1 MADLSNLPGGALEGR
16 LSDPYSLEN
25 NLQQRAAVANLQA
38 PSRMQSLTSLDTL
51 LPMLLGGAAAATS
64 KDPSVQAGGAGLAMG
79 ALMGGLQEPQQF
91 ITEQQKRIDQLTGM
105 IEKQQQRM
113 TTLLQSQPGLFVDEE
128 GENVISPERMAE
140 LSGLGINFD
149 PAAMIKRAQTTQ
161 SNADQLAIA
170 DELIRIAQAEN
181 NPILMSQGLK
191 MINEAN
197 PNLNW
202 SDEYIAELSLLD
214 QSEILPRLLHNHT
227 AASVAQAYKVA
238 TERGLPMSHKDVVM
252 LLQELGTDN
261 EVDPA
266 NVNSALMLEASQL
279 LSWYQND
286 WANESPE
293 NRQLIHQN
301 PLLAFE
307 LAFAGRER
315 DKALIKKYFSSL
327 EMGDEISLVNL
338 KAVGD
343 ASRLLEI
350 LSVTQS
356 EALTTTPGTPEH
368 ARARAELYSR
378 LVSGLRMQTD
388 AVMSVAAADAFSRE
402 VQSASTE
409 LLSLYPEDVN
419 AGNSDYLANQ
429 TLVVARQLAQE
440 KGVEYD
446 MQTPAVRRSIFL
458 EAADLV
464 VGLDREMR
472 EAARAARESAEPD
485 GGAATDT
492 AVEAE
497 VPTLREFIGIPMPEP
512 EEEPGL
518 PWEEPLTEDVPDEQ
532 VSRII
537 NNTERRQVILKYLE
551 QLPPDRRNRE
561 IKNRELY
568 QNAIREQRLYLSL
581 SDEQIARALNG
592 DDDDVGPY
600 AVARR

>member
-1 MADLSNLPGGALEGR
+1 LEAAIMADLNNLPGGTLGNR
-16 LSDPYSLEN
+16 LNDPYSLEN
-25 NLQQRAAVANLQA
+25 NIQNRAAVSQMQA
-38 PSRMQSLTSLDTL
+38 PSRMQSLTSLDAL

-64 KDPSVQAGGAGLAMG
+64 NDPNVQAGGAGLAMG

-91 ITEQQKRIDQLTGM
+91 IQEQQQRIDQLTGM

-128 GENVISPERMAE
+128 GENVVSPERMAQ
-140 LSGLGINFD
+140 LSGLGIKFD

-161 SNADQLAIA
+161 SSEYQLNIA

-181 NPILMSQGLK
+181 NPILMRQGLK

-202 SDEYIAELSLLD
+202 SDEYIEELALLD
-214 QSEILPRLLHNHT
+214 QSEIAPRLLHNHT

-252 LLQELGTDN
+252 LLQELNPGD
-261 EVDPA
+261 EVDPSS
-266 NVNSALMLEASQL
+266 VNAALLLEASSL

-286 WANESPE
+286 WGNESPE
-293 NRQLIHQN
+293 NRQLIHQS

-315 DKALIKKYFSSL
+315 DKALIKKYFDSL
-327 EMGDEISLVNL
+327 GMGDEINLINL

-343 ASRLLEI
+343 ASELLDI
-350 LSVTQS
+350 ISVAQS
-356 EALTTTPGTPEH
+356 RALTTTPGTPEH
-368 ARARAELYSR
+368 AQASAELYSR

-388 AVMSVAAADAFSRE
+388 AVMSVAAADALSRE

-409 LLSLYPEDVN
+409 LRSLYPEDVN
-419 AGNSDYLANQ
+419 AGNADYLANQ

-440 KGVEYD
+440 EGVEYD
-446 MQTPAVRRSIFL
+446 MQTPAVRRRIFL
-458 EAADLV
+458 EAADLI

-472 EAARAARESAEPD
+472 EDARAARNPRESAEPD
-485 GGAATDT
+485 GN
-492 AVEAE
+492 EAE
-497 VPTLREFIGIPMPEP
+497 MPTLQEFMDIPMSEP
-512 EEEPGL
+512 TEEPAL

-532 VSRII
+532 ASRII
-537 NNTERRQVILKYLE
+537 NNTERRQIILKYLE

-581 SDEQIARALNG
+581 SNEQIARVLNG
-592 DDDDVGPY
+592 DEDIGPQE
-600 AVARR
+600 VARR

>member
-472 EAARAARESAEPD
+472 ESARAARESAEPD